1 MTTPTTPCKRKIGM
15 CGRYVRR
22 FEHQHREVCEQIV
35 DGKKVVRSIREFVLH
50 GLRYTF
56 LTGSVRLAR
65 THLQS

>member
-1 MTTPTTPCKRKIGM
+1 M

-50 GLRYTF
+50 ALRYTF